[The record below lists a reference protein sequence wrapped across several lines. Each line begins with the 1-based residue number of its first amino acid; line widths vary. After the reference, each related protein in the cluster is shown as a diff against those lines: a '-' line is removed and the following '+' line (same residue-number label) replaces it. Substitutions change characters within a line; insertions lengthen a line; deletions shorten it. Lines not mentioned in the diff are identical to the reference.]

1 MTAHRPSQKHHA
13 PHRRWRV
20 GVVVASVLACSQAG
34 AVFTFLPY
42 ANPRFIQLQ
51 VGSAGATINNVTF
64 NVMGSNTSP
73 NPFPVQGIPSVGTP
87 ATAPAGGVRVRM
99 RGQWNSGN
107 QRLTLSVD
115 SAAGLACVGATGC
128 GSTVIP
134 FNTISWVAHEKVNFT
149 AFDIQNGSFNGSAT
163 QQLANFTVSGASI
176 EMANTLIFTY
186 NNATLYPAGSY
197 LGRVV
202 FTASIQ

>member
-1 MTAHRPSQKHHA
+1 MTAHRPSLEHPA
-13 PHRRWRV
+13 RRHWRA
-20 GVVVASVLACSQAG
+20 GVLAAGLLACSQAG

-134 FNTISWVAHEKVNFT
+134 FSTISWVAHEKVNFT
-149 AFDIQNGSFNGSAT
+149 FADIQNGSFNGSAT
-163 QQLANFTVSGASI
+163 QQLANFTCCNVGSI

-186 NNATLYPAGSY
+186 NNATLYPAGRY
-197 LGRVV
+197 TGRVV